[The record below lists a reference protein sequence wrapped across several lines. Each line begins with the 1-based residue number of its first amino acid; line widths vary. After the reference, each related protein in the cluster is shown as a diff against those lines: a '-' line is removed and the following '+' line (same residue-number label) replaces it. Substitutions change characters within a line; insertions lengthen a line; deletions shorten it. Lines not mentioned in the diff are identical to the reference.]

1 MMFASACSNGDGQS
15 GPAPIVTGTMTDI
28 EGNVYPTVIIGKQE
42 WMAANLKTTTYND
55 GTPIPQVTDAS
66 AWSSIL
72 LGGAYSWYDNDLAN
86 KEVYGALY
94 NWSTVETG
102 KLCPTGWDVPVSENW
117 GALTDY
123 LGGKDALGQ
132 NLDGKVVA
140 GGKLKEKGTLHWQ
153 SPNTGATNASG
164 FTALPGGRR
173 SMDGSFQEMG
183 QRAYW
188 WCQDQDDFFLVAASE
203 FWALSYD
210 STTSGGA
217 TSPWEY
223 GDSMRC
229 LRN

>member
-1 MMFASACSNGDGQS
+1 MYAHPRISSCVIGLVGMMFASACSNGDGQS

-153 SPNTGATNASG
+153 SPNTGATMHPASRLFPADAAAWTGHSKRWANAP
-164 FTALPGGRR
+164 T
-173 SMDGSFQEMG
+173 
-183 QRAYW
+183 
-188 WCQDQDDFFLVAASE
+188 
-203 FWALSYD
+203 
-210 STTSGGA
+210 GGA
-217 TSPWEY
+217 RTRMTSFW
-223 GDSMRC
+223 
-229 LRN
+229 LRLRSSGP